1 MPTKTELEQQVGE
14 LVDELAQKQASL
26 DELREETLILA
37 EGIEERDTIIAK
49 LESEKAE
56 EVSDEITAV
65 LDRSCINCGNSG
77 RTSYDAETKLFS
89 CAFCKHTWVIA
100 EERAPFRQK

>member
-1 MPTKTELEQQVGE
+1 MPTKTELEQQVAT
-14 LVDELAQKQASL
+14 LVDELAQKQASHDTL
-26 DELREETLILA
+26 QEETSILA

-56 EVSDEITAV
+56 EVSDEIAAI

-77 RTSYDAETKLFS
+77 RTSYDAETGVIS
-89 CAFCKHTWVIA
+89 CAFCKHTWTTA
-100 EERAPFRQK
+100 EEQAPFRQK

>member
-1 MPTKTELEQQVGE
+1 MPTKTELEQQVDA

-26 DELREETLILA
+26 DELREETSILA

-56 EVSDEITAV
+56 EVSDEIAAV
-65 LDRSCINCGNSG
+65 LARSCINCGNSG
-77 RTSYDAETKLFS
+77 RTSYDAETERFA
-89 CAFCKHTWVIA
+89 CAFCKYTWAIA
-100 EERAPFRQK
+100 EEQAPFRQK